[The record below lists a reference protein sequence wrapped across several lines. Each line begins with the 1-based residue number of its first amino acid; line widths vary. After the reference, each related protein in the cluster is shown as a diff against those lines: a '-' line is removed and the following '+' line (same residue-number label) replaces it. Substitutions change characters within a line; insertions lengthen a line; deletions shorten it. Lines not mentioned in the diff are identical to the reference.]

1 MFKSSKEKLEE
12 QANKLAQKSGK
23 FIENGKLKLNISNLE
38 RDITQLKTELGD
50 KLYTAYRNNANA
62 EAQLMEICQ
71 KIDALYQQI
80 NEIKAQL
87 DNLKE

>member
-1 MFKSSKEKLEE
+1 MFKFSKEKLEE

-23 FIENGKLKLNISNLE
+23 LIESGKLKLNISNLE

-62 EAQLMEICQ
+62 ESDLMELCQ
-71 KIDALYQQI
+71 KIDGLYQQI
-80 NEIKAQL
+80 DEIKAQL
-87 DNLKE
+87 DNLQE

>member
-1 MFKSSKEKLEE
+1 MFKFSKEKLEE

-23 FIENGKLKLNISNLE
+23 LIESGKQKLNISNLE

-50 KLYTAYRNNANA
+50 KLYTAYRSNVNA
-62 EAQLMEICQ
+62 EADLMEICQ

-80 NEIKAQL
+80 DEIKAQL
-87 DNLKE
+87 DNSQG

>member
-1 MFKSSKEKLEE
+1 MFKFSKEKLEE

-23 FIENGKLKLNISNLE
+23 LIESGKLKLNISNLE

-50 KLYTAYRNNANA
+50 KLYTAYRSNVNA
-62 EAQLMEICQ
+62 EADLMEICQ

-80 NEIKAQL
+80 DEIKAQL
-87 DNLKE
+87 DNSQE